1 MSRSEVVTPATE
13 PVTIE
18 VAVDPPYPVIIGSGL
33 LGELGELV
41 GSRHRVAIL
50 HQPVLAQTAEA
61 IRHHLS
67 EKGVDAHRIELPDAE
82 AGKDLQVVAFLWEVL
97 GRIGIDRKDAIV
109 SLGGGAATDVAGFAA
124 ATWLRGVDIVHV
136 PTTLLAMVDAAIGGK
151 TGINTD
157 AGKNLVGAFHQP
169 AAVVVD
175 LAVLQTL
182 PPNELVAGMAEVVK
196 AGFIADPVILEMI
209 EADPQAAVDPSGV
222 ILPEL
227 IRRAIAVK
235 ATVVAADERES
246 ALREILNYGHTL
258 AHAIE
263 RRERYRWRHGAAVSV
278 GLVFA
283 AELARLGYA
292 VTVFE
297 RQPAGGGLN
306 TYGIAIYKMRPEIS
320 LAEVR
325 AIERLGVTF
334 RYGVE
339 IGRDVQAA
347 DLLRDHDAVF
357 IGIGLGS
364 GHRLGIPG
372 EDLPEVMD
380 ALDFIERLHTRPAA
394 EVPVGRRVVVLG
406 CGNTAIDAVTQ
417 ARRLGAEQA
426 TIVYRRSEAE
436 MSAYAFEYE
445 LAKADGVEFHF
456 AAVPVEVLA
465 TDGHVAGLRLARTTV
480 RDGRAV
486 IEPGGE
492 TVVGCDLV
500 LKAVGQEKQVALLG
514 RLFPGLE
521 LDPRGRVVHDPAT
534 MQTSLPGVFVGGDA
548 ASGGRE
554 VVNAV
559 AEGRKAARGI
569 HARHTGER
577 ISGPVQPSRLGMA
590 DGAVGSGFDHPI
602 RVHELEAALTQ
613 G

>member
-1 MSRSEVVTPATE
+1 MSRSEAVTPATE

-18 VAVDPPYPVIIGSGL
+18 VAVDPPYRVIIGTGL

-50 HQPVLAQTAEA
+50 HQPVLAETAEA

-175 LAVLQTL
+175 FAVLQTL

-209 EADPQAAVDPSGV
+209 EADPEAAVDPSGV

-283 AELARLGYA
+283 AELARLTGRLDSATAQRHRDVLVALGLPVTYDADALPELLGYMA
-292 VTVFE
+292 GDKKTRSGVLRFVVLDGLAKPGRLE
-297 RQPAGGGLN
+297 GPDPALLAAA
-306 TYGIAIYKMRPEIS
+306 Y
-320 LAEVR
+320 AEV
-325 AIERLGVTF
+325 ARLG
-334 RYGVE
+334 E
-339 IGRDVQAA
+339 
-347 DLLRDHDAVF
+347 
-357 IGIGLGS
+357 
-364 GHRLGIPG
+364 
-372 EDLPEVMD
+372 E
-380 ALDFIERLHTRPAA
+380 
-394 EVPVGRRVVVLG
+394 
-406 CGNTAIDAVTQ
+406 
-417 ARRLGAEQA
+417 
-426 TIVYRRSEAE
+426 E
-436 MSAYAFEYE
+436 M
-445 LAKADGVEFHF
+445 
-456 AAVPVEVLA
+456 
-465 TDGHVAGLRLARTTV
+465 
-480 RDGRAV
+480 
-486 IEPGGE
+486 
-492 TVVGCDLV
+492 
-500 LKAVGQEKQVALLG
+500 QQ
-514 RLFPGLE
+514 
-521 LDPRGRVVHDPAT
+521 
-534 MQTSLPGVFVGGDA
+534 
-548 ASGGRE
+548 
-554 VVNAV
+554 
-559 AEGRKAARGI
+559 
-569 HARHTGER
+569 
-577 ISGPVQPSRLGMA
+577 
-590 DGAVGSGFDHPI
+590 
-602 RVHELEAALTQ
+602 
-613 G
+613 